1 MAIYN
6 DWREKRSGVSVHRR
20 TSKHQNQVIQAL
32 QNRII
37 RLLGPDL
44 AFAGGTQK
52 MEWTIS
58 TISFSVKVW
67 ISQM

>member
-6 DWREKRSGVSVHRR
+6 DWREKRSGVSV
-20 TSKHQNQVIQAL
+20 SSPDLQASNQVIQAL
-32 QNRII
+32 KNRII

-52 MEWTIS
+52 MGWTIS